1 MKTGFTCGTFDLL
14 HAGHILMLEEARQ
27 QCDYLIVGLH
37 NDPSIERK
45 HKNLPI
51 QSIVER
57 MIQLKAVKYVDAI
70 WVYNSEQDLL
80 DLLKVLPVSIR
91 ILGEEYKNQD
101 FTGRGICEQ
110 RGIELYYNSRQHN
123 FSSTELTKRI
133 AAR

>member
-14 HAGHILMLEEARQ
+14 HAGHILMLEEASQ

-37 NDPSIERK
+37 NDPSIERR

-57 MIQLKAVKYVDAI
+57 MIQLKAVKYVDEI

-101 FTGRGICEQ
+101 FTGRGICEE

-123 FSSTELTKRI
+123 FSSTELRKRI

>member
-14 HAGHILMLEEARQ
+14 HAGHLLMLEEASQ

-37 NDPSIERK
+37 NDPSLERK
-45 HKNLPI
+45 HKALPI

-57 MIQLKAVKYVDAI
+57 MIQLKAVKYVDEI

-110 RGIELYYNSRQHN
+110 RGIELYYNGRQHN
-123 FSSTELTKRI
+123 FSSTELRKRI
-133 AAR
+133 AAQ

>member
-14 HAGHILMLEEARQ
+14 HAGHVLMLQEARQ

-57 MIQLKAVKYVDAI
+57 MIQLKAVKYVDEI

-91 ILGEEYKNQD
+91 ILGEEYRNQD
-101 FTGRGICEQ
+101 FTGRGICEE

-123 FSSTELTKRI
+123 FSSTELRKRI

>member
-14 HAGHILMLEEARQ
+14 HAGHILMLEEASQ

-57 MIQLKAVKYVDAI
+57 MIQLKAVKYVDEI